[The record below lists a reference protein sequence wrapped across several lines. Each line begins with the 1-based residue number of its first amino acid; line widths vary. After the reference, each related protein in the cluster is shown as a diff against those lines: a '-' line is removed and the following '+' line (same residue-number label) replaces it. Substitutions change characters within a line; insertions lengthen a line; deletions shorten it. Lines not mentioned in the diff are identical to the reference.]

1 MGTGVTNLKIRREL
15 WYFGSFISRIHEDA
29 RRLGRRSSPG
39 FPLLTPTVTRVSFE
53 PGTSN
58 LNRHPGFE
66 PGTFSGPLAEIFTL
80 TSMTDLSFE
89 LILLVGVL
97 NQGFPCSLLWRPMM
111 VPRGD

>member
-1 MGTGVTNLKIRREL
+1 MGTGATNLKIRREL

-66 PGTFSGPLAEIFTL
+66 PGTFSRDFHFNQYDGFVIRNLFLWSEFLIRVSPAR
-80 TSMTDLSFE
+80 SSGDL
-89 LILLVGVL
+89 
-97 NQGFPCSLLWRPMM
+97 
-111 VPRGD
+111 